1 MRVEYTEL
9 EREKLARIN
18 AQLQVLQLQAN
29 QLFGERNELYK
40 SILSRA
46 KLTLKQGA
54 EAKFFNDHL
63 EAPDIEK
70 PEKKTK

>member
-18 AQLQVLQLQAN
+18 AQIQVLQLQAN
-29 QLFGERNELYK
+29 QLLQEQNELYK

-63 EAPDIEK
+63 EVPEQEEPEEK
-70 PEKKTK
+70 

>member
-18 AQLQVLQLQAN
+18 AQIQVLQLQAN
-29 QLFGERNELYK
+29 QLLQERNELYK
-40 SILSRA
+40 SILGRA

-63 EAPDIEK
+63 EAPEQ
-70 PEKKTK
+70 KKKGK